1 MTTMTKHYAANEYM
15 EEYHNLKTYKIKL
28 SDGSSTVVKAPSE
41 KQARAE
47 MDHRF
52 ASISVMGINPP
63 AIVEVSLDEESN

>member
-1 MTTMTKHYAANEYM
+1 M
-15 EEYHNLKTYKIKL
+15 KTYKIKL